1 MLHPL
6 ARLFCL
12 ATAWRALG
20 TAADAA
26 PTTSLASHAPVR
38 FIPVAFAE
46 WVGTNS
52 SDDLTTIRRQMC
64 KLDLLRIRL
73 MDDRAHD
80 PSTAL
85 TAGPC
90 TAQQRPQ
97 PALTDRLR
105 PASIPTDTDGYA
117 RRPLPLAPH
126 APHTIPRP
134 HAPYT
139 ISRSCT
145 RAYRIPSRAIDSPFR
160 PYPSPASPCHRR
172 CNDRLQP

>member
-1 MLHPL
+1 MLIRTATPL
-6 ARLFCL
+6 LTHVTPPLPYTHTRTYFSGHINALTYTRSARDQP
-12 ATAWRALG
+12 AMAPRASPPVTAVVHG
-20 TAADAA
+20 KTTA
-26 PTTSLASHAPVR
+26 
-38 FIPVAFAE
+38 
-46 WVGTNS
+46 G
-52 SDDLTTIRRQMC
+52 
-64 KLDLLRIRL
+64 
-73 MDDRAHD
+73 
-80 PSTAL
+80 TAL

-145 RAYRIPSRAIDSPFR
+145 RAYRIPSRALDSPFR